1 MTADPR
7 ITVSYM
13 LSHPSAS
20 PEAIKEIIEKLRRC
34 AIELGFR
41 QVSDL
46 VCLTTEQDILDSR
59 YGSQQIPPTA
69 VIYFSG
75 ALFDSDLAEFG
86 LCKMP
91 VEIEIGMAK
100 IPFGVSE
107 WTWSACG
114 LRTRDMKTLS
124 ELFDF
129 AAGLGLWAS
138 MTFAGMTV
146 SCFRGANGAVEYE
159 QEWLQTPEEF

>member
-1 MTADPR
+1 MTTDPR
-7 ITVSYM
+7 LNVTY
-13 LSHPSAS
+13 LFSHPPA
-20 PEAIKEIIEKLRRC
+20 PPGTVKELIEKLRQR

-46 VCLTTEQDILDSR
+46 VCLTTEEDILDSR
-59 YGSQQIPPTA
+59 YGGQPIPPTA

-86 LCKMP
+86 LCSLP
-91 VEIEIGMAK
+91 VVIEVAGTT
-100 IPFGVSE
+100 IPYGVADWTFGAGV
-107 WTWSACG
+107 
-114 LRTRDMKTLS
+114 RTRDMKTLS

-138 MTFAGMTV
+138 MTFAGMTI
-146 SCFRGANGAVEYE
+146 SCFRGAKGTVEYE
-159 QEWLQTPEEF
+159 QEWIQIPDDF